1 MDFIKC
7 EPDSDGE
14 LSPTS
19 LQTQNRLNDVKE
31 DEDPLFIR
39 SPLMK
44 TENEVSCMTHYSTS
58 GHFLWMHLQ
67 LVHCGQ
73 QGNLA
78 KLLVWT
84 LLPCCKN
91 RPV

>member
-7 EPDSDGE
+7 EPDSDDE
-14 LSPTS
+14 SYPTS
-19 LQTQNRLNDVKE
+19 SQNQNLLSAVKE

-39 SPLMK
+39 CPLMK
-44 TENEVSCMTHYSTS
+44 TENEVSGMS
-58 GHFLWMHLQ
+58 FLVDVYDLRCC
-67 LVHCGQ
+67 LQ
-73 QGNLA
+73 QGNLVE
-78 KLLVWT
+78 LLVWA